1 MSRNDLI
8 TVYRFQ
14 QLQSLNQ
21 SFVPERSM
29 KFYLISHIAAFP
41 WPEGKSDGRY
51 RSEATHSAFSIE
63 KSRF

>member
-1 MSRNDLI
+1 
-8 TVYRFQ
+8 
-14 QLQSLNQ
+14 
-21 SFVPERSM
+21 M